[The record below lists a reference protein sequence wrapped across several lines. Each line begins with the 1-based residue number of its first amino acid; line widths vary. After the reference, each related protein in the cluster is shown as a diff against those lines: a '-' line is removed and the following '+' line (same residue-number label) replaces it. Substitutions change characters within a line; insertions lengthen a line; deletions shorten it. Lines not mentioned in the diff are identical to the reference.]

1 MKHTPI
7 TSSNLASVGYDEPSQ
22 TLEVTFKNGATYAYS
37 RVPTSEYEALMA
49 ADSHGKYLN
58 AHIKPR
64 YAATKL

>member
-1 MKHTPI
+1 MQHVKVE
-7 TSSNLASVGYDEPSQ
+7 SSNLASVGYDEASQ

-37 RVPTSEYEALMA
+37 RVPASVHEALMA

-58 AHIKPR
+58 AQIKPR